1 MRISGEQVS
10 VNHCGCGCS
19 SSVGTRRDSG
29 RTGQKGRR
37 ERSFCPVPG
46 GCLRDHDQGAVMV
59 EWRDPPDLRH
69 RPGVWIDRLSPVMKR
84 PGKWAM
90 FWTCSTVEEA
100 GVLSRQLRNRKRA

>member
-1 MRISGEQVS
+1 
-10 VNHCGCGCS
+10 
-19 SSVGTRRDSG
+19 
-29 RTGQKGRR
+29 
-37 ERSFCPVPG
+37 
-46 GCLRDHDQGAVMV
+46 MV

-100 GVLSRQLRNRKRA
+100 GVLSRQLRNRKRAIPPGKWLFTYGAADQGGEVFAMYVGPD